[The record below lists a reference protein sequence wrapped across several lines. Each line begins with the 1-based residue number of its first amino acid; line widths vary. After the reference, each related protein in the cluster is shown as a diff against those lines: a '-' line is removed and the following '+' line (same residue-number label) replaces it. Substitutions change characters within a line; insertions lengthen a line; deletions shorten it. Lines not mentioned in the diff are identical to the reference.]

1 MNFYLE
7 IPELDRHFP
16 FRSFINKG
24 DVLCYPH
31 WHKEIEIIYVT
42 QGTLDLGIN
51 DISIRMK
58 QGEVQFINGVMFI
71 ISWLLPTANGWLF
84 NLI

>member
-42 QGTLDLGIN
+42 QEPWIWELTIFRYG
-51 DISIRMK
+51 
-58 QGEVQFINGVMFI
+58 
-71 ISWLLPTANGWLF
+71 
-84 NLI
+84 

>member
-1 MNFYLE
+1 MNLYLE

-42 QGTLDLGIN
+42 QGT
-51 DISIRMK
+51 
-58 QGEVQFINGVMFI
+58 
-71 ISWLLPTANGWLF
+71 
-84 NLI
+84 